1 MGLQD
6 VYKRSFPSFECKSER
21 WQMIQWLNQKDA
33 CTIINAMF
41 EFREHGDVSFETDD
55 ALKKNYLL
63 DVIRHYFKSYFLEQ
77 KLEKFKDLKE
87 K

>member
-6 VYKRSFPSFECKSER
+6 VYHKSFPTFECKSER

-33 CTIINAMF
+33 STIINAMF
-41 EFREHGDVSFETDD
+41 EFREHGELSFETED

-63 DVIRHYFKSYFLEQ
+63 DVIWGYLKADFLNQ